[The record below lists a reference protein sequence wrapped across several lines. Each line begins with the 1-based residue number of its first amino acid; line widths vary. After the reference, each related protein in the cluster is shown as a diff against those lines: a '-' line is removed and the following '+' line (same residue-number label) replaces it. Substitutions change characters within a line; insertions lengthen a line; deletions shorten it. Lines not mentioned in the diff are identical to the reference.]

1 MLKKAIFFFLFFFLF
16 ACAPSLNKDKFI
28 IAGTY
33 LEVQSDDPKA
43 AKIVYQE
50 FKHLNQ
56 ILNCYDQDSEVYK
69 VNKNPEKEIKISK
82 ELIEIIEKAKSYHQ
96 FTEKIFDITK
106 GKLYNFWKRWGKNKG
121 KKEFP
126 KNVEI
131 EQLKSFGNIN
141 DINIDQTKKT
151 IKLKDTGIVLDL
163 SGIAKGYMV
172 DKAVEKLKEAG
183 VKSALINAGGEIYGL
198 GKNRGKPWQVGIR
211 GPRQTIVKSIEVSN
225 AAVATAGNYEQVYK
239 QDGKIYSH
247 IINPESGYPAAANFL
262 GVTVVAKKC
271 TEADVLATVLFI
283 KGKTFAG
290 KIIKDMPD
298 LKVYFVTENGV
309 ERISSY
315 EKK

>member
-16 ACAPSLNKDKFI
+16 ACSPSLNKDKFI

-33 LEVQSDDPKA
+33 LEVQSDNQKA
-43 AKIVYQE
+43 ANIVYQE
-50 FKHLNQ
+50 FKKLNH
-56 ILNCYDQDSEVYK
+56 IFNSYDQDSEIYK
-69 VNKNPEKEIKISK
+69 VNKNPQKTIKIS
-82 ELIEIIEKAKSYHQ
+82 EEFIEIIKKAKNYHQ
-96 FTEKIFDITK
+96 FTEKTFDIAK
-106 GKLYNFWKRWGKNKG
+106 GKLYNFWKKWGENKK

-126 KNVEI
+126 KAVEI

-141 DINIDQTKKT
+141 DIKIDQTKKT
-151 IKLKDTGIVLDL
+151 IKLKDKGIVLDL

-172 DKAVEKLKEAG
+172 DKAVVKLKEAG
-183 VKSALINAGGEIYGL
+183 VKNALINAGGEIYGL

-211 GPRQTIVKSIEVSN
+211 GPRGAIVKSIEISD
-225 AAVATAGNYEQVYK
+225 AAVATSGNYEQVYK

-247 IINPESGYPAAANFL
+247 IINPESGYPVAANFL

-283 KGKTFAG
+283 KGKKFAR

-298 LKVYFVTENGV
+298 LEVYFVTEKGV

-315 EKK
+315 GKK